1 MSRGQTSSAP
11 PFKNVQDR
19 SRKPRSKRPYL
30 RKIDLLTPPL
40 TSGWN
45 SRCQTFGLGTWNK
58 LRGVKFHN
66 IKSYFRKAES
76 KVRLHR
82 SDRGYARMNP
92 EKILSFLKQM
102 PIKKSWWMKVTQ
114 RVPPKFLCPKDV
126 PST

>member
-11 PFKNVQDR
+11 PFENVQDR
-19 SRKPRSKRPYL
+19 SRKPRSRRPYL

-58 LRGVKFHN
+58 LRGVKFQN
-66 IKSYFRKAES
+66 IMSHFRKAES
-76 KVRLHR
+76 KGRLRHH
-82 SDRGYARMNP
+82 SDRGYARVNP

-102 PIKKSWWMKVTQ
+102 Q
-114 RVPPKFLCPKDV
+114 
-126 PST
+126 